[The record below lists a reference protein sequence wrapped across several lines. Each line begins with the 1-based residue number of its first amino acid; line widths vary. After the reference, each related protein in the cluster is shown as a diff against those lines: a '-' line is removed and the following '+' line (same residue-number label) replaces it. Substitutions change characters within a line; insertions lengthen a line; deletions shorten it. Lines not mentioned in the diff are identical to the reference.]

1 MIREW
6 SGTQE
11 CRKAEVDE
19 VGKNARRRK
28 KGTKG
33 KEESLRKKLV
43 MGSRSER
50 WRIEKHL

>member
-6 SGTQE
+6 SGTQQY
-11 CRKAEVDE
+11 RKAEVDE

-28 KGTKG
+28 KGMKG